1 MSPAN
6 PFNPVAKAE
15 PCPDPGRG
23 EKPLS
28 TSAMA
33 APEGGE
39 SQAPARATCLFFQP
53 ARPWLPAPAFPPPPP
68 GPSFYLRLDQTG
80 VPH

>member
-1 MSPAN
+1 M
-6 PFNPVAKAE
+6 AKAE

-39 SQAPARATCLFFQP
+39 SQAPARASSTSSNLHGPGSQHQP
-53 ARPWLPAPAFPPPPP
+53 FLPLPP
-68 GPSFYLRLDQTG
+68 GPPSIWDSTKQGFPTEDI
-80 VPH
+80 